1 MKKAFYGFH
10 FPGAKYCPQ
19 KLEQKSIL
27 HTISEIRKRIALL
40 SKNNS
45 LAN

>member
-1 MKKAFYGFH
+1 MKKAFYSFH

-45 LAN
+45 LVN

>member
-1 MKKAFYGFH
+1 MKKAFYCFH

-40 SKNNS
+40 SKNKS
-45 LAN
+45 LSN

>member
-1 MKKAFYGFH
+1 MKKAFYSFH
-10 FPGAKYCPQ
+10 FLGAKYCPQ
-19 KLEQKSIL
+19 KLDQKNLL

-40 SKNNS
+40 SKNKS

>member
-40 SKNNS
+40 SKNKS